1 MSNTDERLQVSF
13 AAIDPYID
21 TRIMSPKET
30 KGGKYVVWGTNN
42 RYPHYLVD
50 LFNNVPTLRSI
61 VLGSAD
67 FVAGDDVTAS
77 RDINTRQDSARDIV
91 HELATYDFLFGGF
104 ALQVIRGMDG
114 QPREVYPVNPAYL
127 RTDEDCEVFYYS
139 EKWDKGARNVIVYPK
154 YIDLS
159 PERWARLTDEEKNR
173 HASSILY
180 VKTTKMQTY
189 PAPIYAAAVKAC
201 EMERGIDDYHINAL
215 ENSFT
220 SSLIVNFNNGVP
232 ASDRIREEIERT
244 FTEKFS
250 GSGNAGRIMFSWNKT
265 RETATTMQSVKVEDF
280 GERYEALAK
289 HSRQQIFTAFG
300 ASPVIFGIPTD
311 NNGFSTDDYD
321 GAFRLYNKTR
331 ILPCQ
336 RRITDAMER
345 VFGSGVVTIQPFSLE
360 TETTNVQ

>member
-1 MSNTDERLQVSF
+1 MSNTDERLQVTF

-21 TRIMSPKET
+21 TRVVSPKES
-30 KGGKYVVWGTNN
+30 KSGKYVSWGTAN
-42 RYPHYLVD
+42 RYPHYLVE
-50 LFNNVPTLRSI
+50 LFNSVPTLRSI

-67 FVAGDDVTAS
+67 FVAGNDVTS
-77 RDINTRQDSARDIV
+77 PIDLNTRRDTPRDIV
-91 HELATYDFLFGGF
+91 AELGLYDFLFGGF
-104 ALQVIRGMDG
+104 ALQVIRDRDG

-127 RTDEDCEVFYYS
+127 RADEDCEVFYYS

-154 YIDLS
+154 YIDIA
-159 PERWARLTDEEKNR
+159 PERWASLSDEERNR

-189 PAPIYAAAVKAC
+189 PAPLYAAAVKAC

-220 SSLIVNFNNGVP
+220 SSLVVNFNNGVP
-232 ASDRIREEIERT
+232 TDAVKEEIERE
-244 FTEKFS
+244 FTEKFT

-265 RETATTMQSVKVEDF
+265 RDTATTMQSVKVEDF

-311 NNGFSTDDYD
+311 NNGFSTDDYEA
-321 GAFRLYNKTR
+321 AFKLYNRTR
-331 ILPCQ
+331 IVPCQ

-345 VFGSGVVTIQPFSLE
+345 VFGPGVLTIQPFNLD
-360 TETTNVQ
+360 TANTQIQ